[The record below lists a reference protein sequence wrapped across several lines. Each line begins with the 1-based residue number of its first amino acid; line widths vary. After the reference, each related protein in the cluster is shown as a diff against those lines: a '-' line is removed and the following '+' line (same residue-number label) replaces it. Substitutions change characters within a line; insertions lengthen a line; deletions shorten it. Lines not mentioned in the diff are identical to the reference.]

1 MTEESTMAEEF
12 QPETERVISDLE
24 TLRVVADPLRIQI
37 LETALEEPRTVKQ
50 IGKLLGVPTAKLY
63 YHVNALEEHG
73 LLRVVGTRLVSG
85 ILEKQYRVTV
95 LRIRFDRSLL
105 SQADSRD
112 EALDLMLRSVL
123 DATRQDIE
131 TIHRS
136 VAGGLIDLS
145 ADAPPHRKMFLIKTF
160 SRMNPDQA
168 AEFHRRLA
176 ELVNDFGV
184 ACADDTQTQAY
195 SLTILMHPSALTL
208 ADDDPASA
216 PDS

>member
-1 MTEESTMAEEF
+1 MVESSEMAAAF
-12 QPETERVISDLE
+12 QPEQERVIGDLE

-50 IGKLLGVPTAKLY
+50 IGKLLNLPPAKLY

-85 ILEKQYRVTV
+85 ITEKQYRVTV
-95 LRIRFDRSLL
+95 LRIRFDRNLL

-112 EALDLMLRSVL
+112 EALNLMLSSVL
-123 DATRQDIE
+123 DSTRQDIE
-131 TIHRS
+131 TVHRS
-136 VAGGLIDLS
+136 VAGGLIDLA
-145 ADAPPHRKMFLIKTF
+145 ADAPANRKMLIIKTF
-160 SRMNPDQA
+160 SRLTPEQA
-168 AEFHRRLA
+168 AEFHRRLG
-176 ELVNDFGV
+176 ELVDDFGA

-195 SLTILMHPSALTL
+195 SLTMLMHPSALSL
-208 ADDDPASA
+208 ADDPDSA